1 MSKAQ
6 SQQTSM
12 ASRRNFLLGM
22 GAGLTAAMIA
32 PRFLLAGPSRPGSD
46 KPIILGGGN
55 HTYEWIRNW
64 AKLPA
69 GMRFGNTHGA
79 VVIDAQGRI
88 LMNTDT
94 ENAIIIFDPDGRFI
108 KAWGKEFKG
117 GTHGMALH
125 REGKTEYLYLTHHT
139 RHEFAKCTLDGEVM
153 WIKGYPEQAGVY
165 RTANEFK
172 PTGVAF
178 APNGD
183 FYVTDGYGLSWVHQ
197 YNSKAE
203 YIRSWGG
210 VGSEPGK
217 LKQPH
222 GIWVDTR
229 GKTPVVVVADRGNHR
244 LQMFSLDGKHL
255 SFVTDELRLPSNLDQ
270 RGQDLAIADL
280 AGRVTIFDHDN
291 KLITH
296 LGDNPDPEKR
306 AKNGVPPEQWVDGE
320 FISPH
325 CPRWDANGNLYVLE
339 WLSNG
344 RITKLKRVK

>member
-1 MSKAQ
+1 MSNAQ
-6 SQQTSM
+6 IRQ
-12 ASRRNFLLGM
+12 AAVSRRKFLIGV
-22 GAGLTAAMIA
+22 GAGLTASAVA
-32 PRFLLAGPSRPGSD
+32 PRSLFAGSARVTRD
-46 KPIILGGGN
+46 KPVILGRGA
-55 HTYEWIRNW
+55 HTYEWVKGW
-64 AKLPA
+64 AKLPE

-94 ENAIIIFDPDGRFI
+94 ENAIIIFDPDGKFI

-125 REGKTEYLYLTHHT
+125 KEGGAEYVYLTHHT
-139 RHEFAKCTLDGEVM
+139 RHEFAKCTLDGEVV
-153 WIKGYPEQAGVY
+153 WIKGYPEEPGVY
-165 RTANEFK
+165 QKAEEFR

-183 FYVTDGYGLSWVHQ
+183 FYVTDGYGKFWVHQ

-210 VGSEPGK
+210 PGSEPGK

-229 GKTPVVVVADRGNHR
+229 GKTPTVVVADRENNR
-244 LQMFSLDGKHL
+244 LQIFSLDGKHIG
-255 SFVTDELRLPSNLDQ
+255 FVTDELRRPSNLDQ

-280 AGRVTIFDHDN
+280 AGRVTIFDKDN

-296 LGDNPDPEKR
+296 LGDNPDPAKR

-325 CPRWDANGNLYVLE
+325 CPRWDAQGNLYVLE